1 MAVVIQKEEAS
12 VLRNSTSVCH
22 NCTSWT
28 TEQKASK
35 ASFAGTLS
43 VRADDKLVE
52 PSHPLLLE
60 QTSCQLSEQA

>member
-43 VRADDKLVE
+43 V
-52 PSHPLLLE
+52 
-60 QTSCQLSEQA
+60 